1 LKTTLAVIVAGVFML
16 IGWLLLTALLY
27 GVMYVA
33 SHAREG
39 VGLMH
44 LLNILLMW
52 ILGPGFGGFLATYI
66 TPRLFRTVDVSI
78 IATSFISVVVTLA
91 VVMGLLSLVYPQR
104 DSTGIGQFVLFVVQV
119 AAVVAGAKIGKSVY
133 VANNA

>member
-1 LKTTLAVIVAGVFML
+1 MKVALAVIVAFVFLL
-16 IGWLLLTALLY
+16 IGWLFLAALLY

-44 LLNILLMW
+44 LLNILLML

-66 TPRLFRTVDVSI
+66 TPRIFKAIDVST

-91 VVMGLLSLVYPQR
+91 IIMGLLSLLFVQQER
-104 DSTGIGQFVLFVVQV
+104 SSIGQFILFILQVSAIVV
-119 AAVVAGAKIGKSVY
+119 GAKIGKSIY
-133 VANNA
+133 VASNV

>member
-1 LKTTLAVIVAGVFML
+1 MKTALAVIVAGIFML
-16 IGWLLLTALLY
+16 IGWLMLAALLY

-52 ILGPGFGGFLATYI
+52 VLGPGFGGFLATYI
-66 TPRLFRTVDVSI
+66 TPRVFKTIDAST

-91 VVMGLLSLVYPQR
+91 VVLGLLSLMFVQQN
-104 DSTGIGQFVLFVVQV
+104 GAGVGQFVLFVVQV
-119 AAVVAGAKIGKSVY
+119 AAIVFGAKIGKSVY
-133 VANNA
+133 VTSNA

>member
-1 LKTTLAVIVAGVFML
+1 ML
-16 IGWLLLTALLY
+16 VGWLMLATLLY

-52 ILGPGFGGFLATYI
+52 VLGPGFGGFLATYI
-66 TPRLFRTVDVSI
+66 TPRLFKTVDVSA

-91 VVMGLLSLVYPQR
+91 IVMALMFLLVSQR
-104 DSTGIGQFVLFVVQV
+104 DGAGIGQFLLFVVQV
-119 AAVVAGAKIGKSVY
+119 GAIVIGTKVGKSIY

>member
-1 LKTTLAVIVAGVFML
+1 ML
-16 IGWLLLTALLY
+16 IGWPLLTALLY

-91 VVMGLLSLVYPQR
+91 VIMGLLSLVYPQR
-104 DSTGIGQFVLFVVQV
+104 DSTGIGQFVCLLFRLPQLLP
-119 AAVVAGAKIGKSVY
+119 GPK
-133 VANNA
+133 

>member
-1 LKTTLAVIVAGVFML
+1 MLA
-16 IGWLLLTALLY
+16 TLLY

-52 ILGPGFGGFLATYI
+52 VLGPGFGGFLATYI
-66 TPRLFRTVDVSI
+66 TPRVFKTIDASTI
-78 IATSFISVVVTLA
+78 TTSFISVVVTLA
-91 VVMGLLSLVYPQR
+91 IVMGLLSLMFVQR
-104 DSTGIGQFVLFVVQV
+104 DGAGGGQFVLFVVQS
-119 AAVVAGAKIGKSVY
+119 AAIVVGAKIGNSIY
-133 VANNA
+133 IPSNA

>member
-1 LKTTLAVIVAGVFML
+1 ML
-16 IGWLLLTALLY
+16 IGWIVLAALLY

-39 VGLMH
+39 IGLIH
-44 LLNILLMW
+44 LLNIILMW

-66 TPRLFRTVDVSI
+66 TPRVFKTVDATT

-91 VVMGLLSLVYPQR
+91 VVISLLSLTLTPHN
-104 DSTGIGQFVLFVVQV
+104 GGGLGEFALFAVQV
-119 AAVVAGAKIGKSVY
+119 AAIVIGAIIGKSVY
-133 VANNA
+133 IQSSA

>member
-1 LKTTLAVIVAGVFML
+1 M
-16 IGWLLLTALLY
+16 
-27 GVMYVA
+27 
-33 SHAREG
+33 
-39 VGLMH
+39 
-44 LLNILLMW
+44 
-52 ILGPGFGGFLATYI
+52 
-66 TPRLFRTVDVSI
+66 SI

>member
-1 LKTTLAVIVAGVFML
+1 ML
-16 IGWLLLTALLY
+16 IGWLMLAALLY

-52 ILGPGFGGFLATYI
+52 VLGPGFGGFLATYI
-66 TPRLFRTVDVSI
+66 TPRVFKTIDAST

-91 VVMGLLSLVYPQR
+91 IVMGLLSLMFAQHDGAGV
-104 DSTGIGQFVLFVVQV
+104 GQFVLFVVQV
-119 AAVVAGAKIGKSVY
+119 AAIVFGAKIGKSVY
-133 VANNA
+133 VTSNA

>member
-1 LKTTLAVIVAGVFML
+1 ML
-16 IGWLLLTALLY
+16 IGWLMLAALLY

-44 LLNILLMW
+44 LLNVLLMW

-66 TPRLFRTVDVSI
+66 TPRLFKTIDVSTV
-78 IATSFISVVVTLA
+78 ATSFISVIVTLA
-91 VVMGLLSLVYPQR
+91 IVMGLLSFFVQQH
-104 DSTGIGQFVLFVVQV
+104 DSAGIGQFLLFVVQIGAIV
-119 AAVVAGAKIGKSVY
+119 IGAKIGKSIY
-133 VANNA
+133 VASNA

>member
-1 LKTTLAVIVAGVFML
+1 MKTTLAVIVAGVFML

-52 ILGPGFGGFLATYI
+52 ILGPGFGGFLGY
-66 TPRLFRTVDVSI
+66 LH
-78 IATSFISVVVTLA
+78 
-91 VVMGLLSLVYPQR
+91 
-104 DSTGIGQFVLFVVQV
+104 
-119 AAVVAGAKIGKSVY
+119 
-133 VANNA
+133 NAQAF